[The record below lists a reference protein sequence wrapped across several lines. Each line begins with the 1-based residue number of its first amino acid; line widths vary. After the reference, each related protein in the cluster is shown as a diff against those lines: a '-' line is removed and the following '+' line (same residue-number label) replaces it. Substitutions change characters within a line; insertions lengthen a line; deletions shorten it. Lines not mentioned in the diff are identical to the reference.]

1 MASGVIAPPQRKRD
15 GVVAGIPKPKAPER
29 NNRRALRD
37 VGNLVIR
44 GVYGKSQQVS
54 RPVTR
59 GFSAQACN
67 VEINNKKKPV
77 FGDGVA
83 VVPKRKLTNKP
94 PQKEVVVVKKPKPE
108 TVVIEISL
116 DAEEGNKEKPGTQKS
131 SVKDVQ
137 ISTSVLSASSQVPS
151 GLVDKTK
158 KTQIVDI
165 DAGDVDIQLAAVEY
179 VKDLYHFYKMA
190 ESSIQIHDYMG
201 SQNQINENVRMILV
215 DWLTE
220 VHHVYKLSPETLYLT
235 VQIIDRYLS
244 TRLVHMKEL
253 QLLGISSMLLA
264 SKYVDIWEPMVNH
277 LVCVSERAYSKEH
290 ILGMKKSILAKL
302 GWSLSGPT
310 PYVFLVRFVKA
321 AMADK
326 EMENMAFFL
335 TELGLLHYGMLK
347 FCPSM
352 LAASAVYAARCNL
365 NKTPHWDETLNFHTG
380 YSESQL
386 IECAKQLVSFHSQ
399 SAEVKPNSV
408 YRKYSASE
416 VCSVALLAPA
426 KML

>member
-1 MASGVIAPPQRKRD
+1 MASRVIAPPQRKRD
-15 GVVAGIPKPKAPER
+15 GVVAGILKPKAPER

-44 GVYGKSQQVS
+44 GVYGKSQQVN

-59 GFSAQACN
+59 GFCAQAYN
-67 VEINNKKKPV
+67 FEIDNKKKPV
-77 FGDGVA
+77 ID

-94 PQKEVVVVKKPKPE
+94 PQKAKPE
-108 TVVIEISL
+108 TAAIEISP
-116 DAEEGNKEKPGTQKS
+116 DAEEAKLGTQES

-137 ISTSVLSASSQVPS
+137 TSTSILSASSKVPC

-158 KTQIVDI
+158 KAQIVDI
-165 DAGDVDIQLAAVEY
+165 DAGDVDNQLAAVEY
-179 VKDLYHFYKMA
+179 VKDLYQFYKMA
-190 ESSIQIHDYMG
+190 ESSVQIHDYMG
-201 SQNQINENVRMILV
+201 SQNQINENMRMILV
-215 DWLTE
+215 DWLVE

-244 TRLVHMKEL
+244 TRLVHRKEL

-264 SKYVDIWEPMVNH
+264 SKYVDIWAPMVND
-277 LVCVSERAYSKEH
+277 LVCISERAYSKEH
-290 ILGMKKSILAKL
+290 ILGMEKSILAKL

-352 LAASAVYAARCNL
+352 LAASAVYAARCTL

-380 YSESQL
+380 YSEPQL
-386 IECAKQLVSFHSQ
+386 IECAKQLVSFHSR

-416 VCSVALLAPA
+416 LSSIALLAPA

>member
-1 MASGVIAPPQRKRD
+1 MASRVIAPPQRKRD
-15 GVVAGIPKPKAPER
+15 GVVARILKPKAPER
-29 NNRRALRD
+29 DNRRALRD

-44 GVYGKSQQVS
+44 GVYRKSEQVN

-59 GFSAQACN
+59 GFCAQAYN
-67 VEINNKKKPV
+67 FEIDNKKKPV
-77 FGDGVA
+77 ID

-94 PQKEVVVVKKPKPE
+94 PQKAKPE
-108 TVVIEISL
+108 TAVIEI
-116 DAEEGNKEKPGTQKS
+116 TQES
-131 SVKDVQ
+131 SVKDGQ
-137 ISTSVLSASSQVPS
+137 TSTSVLSASSKVPC
-151 GLVDKTK
+151 GLVDKSK
-158 KTQIVDI
+158 KAQIVDI
-165 DAGDVDIQLAAVEY
+165 DAGDVDNQLAAVEY
-179 VKDLYHFYKMA
+179 VKDLYQFYKMA

-201 SQNQINENVRMILV
+201 SQNQINENMRMILV
-215 DWLTE
+215 DWLIE

-264 SKYVDIWEPMVNH
+264 SKYVDIWAPMVND
-277 LVCVSERAYSKEH
+277 LVCISERNYSKEH
-290 ILGMKKSILAKL
+290 ILGMEKSILAKL

-310 PYVFLVRFVKA
+310 LYVFLVRFVKA

-352 LAASAVYAARCNL
+352 LAASAVYAARCTL
-365 NKTPHWDETLNFHTG
+365 NKTPNWDETLNFHTG
-380 YSESQL
+380 YSEPQL
-386 IECAKQLVSFHSQ
+386 MECEKQLVSCHSR

-416 VCSVALLAPA
+416 LSSVALLAPA